1 MAIFDIFKKKKK
13 KEKKIKKEKPK
24 KKEEKIRQ
32 AAEGEKIIKKKVE
45 KKVVEKPLKKEV
57 KIAPLVLRSPHI
69 AEKSTR
75 LIEIDKYVFK
85 VYQRA
90 NKTEIKKAIE
100 EIYGVNVL
108 KVNIIKIPRKK
119 RRLGKTQGW
128 RKGYKKAIVK
138 IKKGQKI
145 EILPR

>member
-1 MAIFDIFKKKKK
+1 MALFNIFKKKKP
-13 KEKKIKKEKPK
+13 KEKKKINKKKPK
-24 KKEEKIRQ
+24 KKDRIRQ
-32 AAEGEKIIKKKVE
+32 PADGGEKGVT
-45 KKVVEKPLKKEV
+45 EKPLKKEV

-85 VYQRA
+85 VYQKA

-100 EIYGVNVL
+100 EIYRVNVL